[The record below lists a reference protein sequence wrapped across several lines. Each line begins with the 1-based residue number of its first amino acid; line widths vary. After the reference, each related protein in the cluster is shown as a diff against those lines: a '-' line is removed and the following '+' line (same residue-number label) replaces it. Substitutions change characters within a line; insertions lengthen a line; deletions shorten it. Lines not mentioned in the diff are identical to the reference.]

1 MKRVLLWSL
10 ILATTSFIYTGCQKE
25 PLDNLTTDE
34 SRIYITDHDSS
45 VNFSN
50 YKTYS
55 ISDSVAVIE
64 NGKATRQLDNSD
76 AAYIDAV
83 KKYMNAAG
91 FTLVS
96 KNQNP
101 DLGVNV
107 NHIINTTTGVISYG
121 DYWDDY
127 GGYWDPYYWGYADY
141 GYYVPYA
148 YSVYQ
153 INEGAVSIDLLDLKN
168 ASANNKID
176 VTWTGLIRGPGIF
189 DATIADS
196 QVKALFDQSPYL
208 KTN

>member
-10 ILATTSFIYTGCQKE
+10 ILATTSFIHTGCQKE

>member
-10 ILATTSFIYTGCQKE
+10 ILAGSSFMYVGCQKQ
-25 PLDNLTTDE
+25 PLDNLTADE

-64 NGKATRQLDNSD
+64 NGKATRQLDNSG
-76 AAYIDAV
+76 AAYIEAV
-83 KKYMNAAG
+83 KKYMAAAG
-91 FTLVS
+91 FTLVG

-107 NHIINTTTGVISYG
+107 NHIINTSTGVITYS
-121 DYWDDY
+121 DYWDYY
-127 GGYWDPYYWGYADY
+127 GGYWDPYYWGYPDY

-168 ASANNKID
+168 AATNNKID
-176 VTWTGLIRGPGIF
+176 VVWTGLIRGPQIF

-196 QVKALFDQSPYL
+196 QVKALFNQSPYL

>member
-1 MKRVLLWSL
+1 M
-10 ILATTSFIYTGCQKE
+10 T
-25 PLDNLTTDE
+25 
-34 SRIYITDHDSS
+34 
-45 VNFSN
+45 
-50 YKTYS
+50 
-55 ISDSVAVIE
+55 
-64 NGKATRQLDNSD
+64 
-76 AAYIDAV
+76 
-83 KKYMNAAG
+83 AAG
-91 FTLVS
+91 FTLVG

-107 NHIINTTTGVISYG
+107 NHIINTSTGVITYS

-127 GGYWDPYYWGYADY
+127 GGYWDPYYWGYPDY

-168 ASANNKID
+168 ASTNNKID
-176 VTWTGLIRGPGIF
+176 VTWTGLIRGPQIF